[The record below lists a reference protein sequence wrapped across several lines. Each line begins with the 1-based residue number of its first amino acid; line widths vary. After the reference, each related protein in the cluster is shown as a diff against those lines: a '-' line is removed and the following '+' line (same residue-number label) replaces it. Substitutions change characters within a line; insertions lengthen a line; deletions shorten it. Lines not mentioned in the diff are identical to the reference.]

1 MALRGILIGLSCLK
15 LIYDLFTI
23 WLNGATAK
31 GKPLPDEVADIYDAQ
46 RYEQYLDYKKENKKL
61 FFTRQLIMLFLDI
74 VFIFSQISLHGLKGW

>member
-23 WLNGATAK
+23 WLNERQRE
-31 GKPLPDEVADIYDAQ
+31 KPLPDEVADIYDAQ

-61 FFTRQLIMLFLDI
+61 FLL
-74 VFIFSQISLHGLKGW
+74 VS